1 MAIIELTNHELSV
14 RIPGWNAVLAMRRS
28 VRMPLAQVRSVR
40 VRPEEAH
47 YDDVIVDSW
56 RGIGTYTPRRLAAGL
71 IYLRDGVSFY
81 EVRDPRMAIAID
93 VHDVRIYGYQVR
105 RLVLQVER
113 ESPENA
119 AARIEYALERHS
131 GFGTERLAPAVA
143 IPAVSS

>member
-40 VRPEEAH
+40 IRPAEAH

-81 EVRDPRMAIAID
+81 EVRDPSLSIAID
-93 VHDVRIYGYQVR
+93 VSDVRIYGYQVR
-105 RLVLQVER
+105 RLVIQIER

-131 GFGTERLAPAVA
+131 GYPSERLSPAVA
-143 IPAVSS
+143 IPAISG